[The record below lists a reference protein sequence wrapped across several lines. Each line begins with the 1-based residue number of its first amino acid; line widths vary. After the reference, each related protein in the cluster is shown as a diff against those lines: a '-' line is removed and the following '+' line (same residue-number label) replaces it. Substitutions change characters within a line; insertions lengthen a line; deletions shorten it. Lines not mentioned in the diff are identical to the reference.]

1 MKILNTQQKNFI
13 LKIERFNEEKLPA
26 RKYFY
31 SSTKDG
37 KIDDDGKISDGHI
50 SVKD

>member
-1 MKILNTQQKNFI
+1 M
-13 LKIERFNEEKLPA
+13 PA

-50 SVKD
+50 RVKDYLTCEKSDKFKMKI